1 MGAAYVSVH
10 VAEDVELDD
19 HLCADAGRAPNG
31 WLYLGGDGHTALW
44 GSPAALRRLAA
55 ALVLVA
61 ERAEGLV
68 ALRDAAGGDGRSG
81 DAGLRAVDTS

>member
-1 MGAAYVSVH
+1 MSAAHVSVH

-19 HLCADAGRAPNG
+19 HLSAGARGEPRG
-31 WLYLGGDGHTALW
+31 WLYLGERAEVALW

-61 ERAEGLV
+61 ERAEGLRM
-68 ALRDAAGGDGRSG
+68 LRDAATGNGGVGE
-81 DAGLRAVDTS
+81 AGLPGVRGS

>member
-1 MGAAYVSVH
+1 MGAVHVSVH

-19 HLCADAGRAPNG
+19 HLNAGAGREPSG
-31 WLYLGGDGHTALW
+31 WLYLGEGGNVALW

-61 ERAEGLV
+61 ERAEGLR
-68 ALRDAAGGDGRSG
+68 ALRDAVSGEGGVGEG
-81 DAGLRAVDTS
+81 GLRAVVGS

>member
-1 MGAAYVSVH
+1 MSAVHVSVR

-19 HLCADAGRAPNG
+19 HLSAGASGEPSG
-31 WLYLGGDGHTALW
+31 WLYLRTGDDVALW

-61 ERAEGLV
+61 ERADGLR
-68 ALRDAAGGDGRSG
+68 ALRDATMGDGRVTG
-81 DAGLRAVDTS
+81 GGLRTVVGS

>member
-1 MGAAYVSVH
+1 MGAVRVSVH

-19 HLCADAGRAPNG
+19 HLCADAGREPSG
-31 WLYLGGDGHTALW
+31 WLYLGAGGDVALW

-61 ERAEGLV
+61 ERAEGLR
-68 ALRDAAGGDGRSG
+68 ALRDAASGNGHVGDG
-81 DAGLRAVDTS
+81 GLRAVRGS